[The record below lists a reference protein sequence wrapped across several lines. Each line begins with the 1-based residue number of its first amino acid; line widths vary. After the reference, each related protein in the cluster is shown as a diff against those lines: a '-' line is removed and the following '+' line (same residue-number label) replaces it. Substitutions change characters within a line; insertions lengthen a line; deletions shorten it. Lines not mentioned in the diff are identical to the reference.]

1 MTGRAASMGRGII
14 DDVAARIVDDMAECV
29 TRRLAA
35 QGGDPALPQK
45 PVGGLS
51 LAATSPL
58 GPFEEALLEEVDM
71 REPSFTLTAGPTA
84 ATPRTLQALGQPIM
98 FDYDPL
104 FLEKFRELD
113 RKVGELM
120 RSSSDIVLMQGEAV
134 LGLEAAA
141 RGLTR
146 PGMKALNLV
155 SGVYAAW
162 FGDWLAEYGAEVVEV
177 RVPYDEAVEP
187 EAVRQALA
195 DNPDVELVAVV
206 QSETPSGI
214 HNPVGE
220 IAAAVKEAGALLLV
234 DAVSALGCE
243 EVLVDEWG
251 IDVCVAGPQK
261 CLAGPPGMSLI
272 SVSSAAWEA
281 MERNPNAPRGSFLS
295 LLDWKE
301 RWVDTDRTKFLYTPS
316 VVDVN
321 GVDSV
326 VDQVLEEGLD
336 RCIARHQAAARAVR
350 AGVQAMGLEL
360 WPRQE
365 RYAAGC
371 VTAIRV
377 PEGISR
383 ARTLEHIRERYGV
396 MLSGGYGELSDK
408 LFRIGH
414 MGPAADSLY
423 PAVAVAALGRGL
435 KDLGADVQIGAGVE
449 ATLEAI
455 GEAAERMVAPA

>member
-1 MTGRAASMGRGII
+1 
-14 DDVAARIVDDMAECV
+14 
-29 TRRLAA
+29 
-35 QGGDPALPQK
+35 
-45 PVGGLS
+45 
-51 LAATSPL
+51 
-58 GPFEEALLEEVDM
+58 M
-71 REPSFTLTAGPTA
+71 RDPSFTLTAGPTA
-84 ATPRTLQALGQPIM
+84 ATPRTLQALGQPII
-98 FDYDPL
+98 FDYDPV
-104 FLEKFRELD
+104 FLEKFRELE
-113 RKVGELM
+113 RKVAELM
-120 RSSSDIVLMQGEAV
+120 RSSDDIVLMQGEAV

-141 RGLTR
+141 RALTR

-162 FGDWLAEYGAEVVEV
+162 FGDWLREYGADVIEV
-177 RVPYDEAVEP
+177 RVPYDEAVDP
-187 EAVRQALA
+187 ADVRRALE
-195 DNPDVELVAVV
+195 DNPGVELVAVV

-220 IAAAVKEAGALLLV
+220 IAPAVRDAGALLLV

-261 CLAGPPGMSLI
+261 CLAGPPGMSLMSI
-272 SVSSAAWEA
+272 SSAAWEA

-326 VDQVLEEGLD
+326 VDQVLDEGLEQ
-336 RCIARHQAAARAVR
+336 CIARHQAAARAVR
-350 AGVQAMGLEL
+350 AGAQAMGLEL
-360 WPRQE
+360 WPRRE
-365 RYAAGC
+365 DYAAGC

-383 ARTLEHIRERYGV
+383 AGALDHIRERYGV
-396 MLSGGYGELSDK
+396 MLSGGYGELADK

-414 MGPAADSLY
+414 MGPAADSLN
-423 PAVAVAALGRGL
+423 PVVAVGALGRGL

-455 GEAAERMVAPA
+455 SQAADRAVPAA

>member
-1 MTGRAASMGRGII
+1 
-14 DDVAARIVDDMAECV
+14 
-29 TRRLAA
+29 
-35 QGGDPALPQK
+35 
-45 PVGGLS
+45 
-51 LAATSPL
+51 
-58 GPFEEALLEEVDM
+58 M
-71 REPSFTLTAGPTA
+71 RDPSFTLTAGPTA
-84 ATPRTLQALGQPIM
+84 ATPRTLQALAQPIV
-98 FDYDPL
+98 FDYDPV
-104 FLEKFRELD
+104 FLAKFRELE

-120 RSSSDIVLMQGEAV
+120 RSSQDIVLMQGEAV

-162 FGDWLAEYGAEVVEV
+162 FGDWLREYGAEVVEV
-177 RVPYDEAVEP
+177 RVPYDEAL
-187 EAVRQALA
+187 EAAEVQRALEE
-195 DNPDVELVAVV
+195 NPDAELVAIV

-220 IAAAVKEAGALLLV
+220 IAPAVKDAGALLLV

-243 EVLVDEWG
+243 EVLVDDWG
-251 IDVCVAGPQK
+251 IDVCVVGPQK
-261 CLAGPPGMSLI
+261 CLAGPPGMSLMSI
-272 SVSSAAWEA
+272 SSAAWEA
-281 MERNPNAPRGSFLS
+281 MQRNPNAPRGSFVS

-326 VDQVLEEGLD
+326 VGQVLDEGLEQ
-336 RCIARHQAAARAVR
+336 CIARHQAAARAVR
-350 AGVQAMGLEL
+350 AGVRAMGLEL
-360 WPRQE
+360 WPRRE
-365 RYAAGC
+365 EYAASC
-371 VTAIRV
+371 VTAVRV

-383 ARTLEHIRERYGV
+383 AGALEHIRERYGV
-396 MLSGGYGELSDK
+396 MLSGGYGELADK

-414 MGPAADSLY
+414 MGPAADSLN
-423 PAVAVAALGRGL
+423 PVVGVSALGRGL
-435 KDLGADVQIGAGVE
+435 KDFGADVRIGDGVE

-455 GEAAERMVAPA
+455 GAGAERTVPAA

>member
-1 MTGRAASMGRGII
+1 
-14 DDVAARIVDDMAECV
+14 
-29 TRRLAA
+29 
-35 QGGDPALPQK
+35 
-45 PVGGLS
+45 
-51 LAATSPL
+51 
-58 GPFEEALLEEVDM
+58 M
-71 REPSFTLTAGPTA
+71 RDPSFTLTAGPTA
-84 ATPRTLQALGQPIM
+84 ATPRTLQALGQPIL

-104 FLEKFRELD
+104 FLEQFRELE

-120 RSSSDIVLMQGEAV
+120 RSSADIVLMQGEAV

-162 FGDWLAEYGAEVVEV
+162 FGDWLREYGAEVVEV
-177 RVPYDEAVEP
+177 RVLYDEAIDV
-187 EAVRQALA
+187 ADVSRALEEH
-195 DNPDVELVAVV
+195 PDVELVAVV

-220 IAAAVKEAGALLLV
+220 IAPVVRAAGALLLV

-251 IDVCVAGPQK
+251 IDVCVVGPQK
-261 CLAGPPGMSLI
+261 CLAGPPGMSLMSI
-272 SVSSAAWEA
+272 SPAAWEA

-301 RWVDTDRTKFLYTPS
+301 RWIDTDRTKFLYTPS

-336 RCIARHQAAARAVR
+336 ACIARHQAAAQAVR
-350 AGVQAMGLEL
+350 SGVQAMGLEL
-360 WPRQE
+360 WPRSE
-365 RYAAGC
+365 DYAAGC

-377 PEGISR
+377 PEGIGR
-383 ARTLEHIRERYGV
+383 AEALAHIRERYGV
-396 MLSGGYGELSDK
+396 MLSGGYGELADR

-423 PAVAVAALGRGL
+423 PVVAVGALGRGL
-435 KDLGADVQIGAGVE
+435 KDLGTDVDIGAGLE
-449 ATLEAI
+449 ATLDAI
-455 GEAAERMVAPA
+455 AAAAERTVSAA

>member
-1 MTGRAASMGRGII
+1 
-14 DDVAARIVDDMAECV
+14 
-29 TRRLAA
+29 
-35 QGGDPALPQK
+35 
-45 PVGGLS
+45 
-51 LAATSPL
+51 
-58 GPFEEALLEEVDM
+58 M
-71 REPSFTLTAGPTA
+71 RDPSFTLTAGPTA
-84 ATPRTLQALGQPIM
+84 ATPRTLQALGQPII
-98 FDYDPL
+98 FDYDPV
-104 FLEKFRELD
+104 FLEKFRELE
-113 RKVGELM
+113 RKVAELM
-120 RSSSDIVLMQGEAV
+120 GSSDDIVLMQGEAV

-141 RGLTR
+141 RALTR

-162 FGDWLAEYGAEVVEV
+162 FGDWLREYGADVVEV
-177 RVPYDEAVEP
+177 RVPYDEAVDP
-187 EAVRQALA
+187 ADVRRALE
-195 DNPDVELVAVV
+195 DNPGIELVAVV

-220 IAAAVKEAGALLLV
+220 IAPAVREAGALLLV

-261 CLAGPPGMSLI
+261 CLAGPPGMSLMSI
-272 SVSSAAWEA
+272 SSAAWEA

-326 VDQVLEEGLD
+326 VDQVLDEGLEQ
-336 RCIARHQAAARAVR
+336 CIARHQAAARAVR
-350 AGVQAMGLEL
+350 AGAQAMGLEL
-360 WPRQE
+360 WPRRE
-365 RYAAGC
+365 DYAAGC

-383 ARTLEHIRERYGV
+383 AGALDHIRERYGV
-396 MLSGGYGELSDK
+396 MLSGGYGELADK

-414 MGPAADSLY
+414 MGPAADSLN
-423 PAVAVAALGRGL
+423 PVVAVGALGRGL

-455 GEAAERMVAPA
+455 SQAADRAVPAA

>member
-1 MTGRAASMGRGII
+1 
-14 DDVAARIVDDMAECV
+14 
-29 TRRLAA
+29 
-35 QGGDPALPQK
+35 
-45 PVGGLS
+45 
-51 LAATSPL
+51 
-58 GPFEEALLEEVDM
+58 M
-71 REPSFTLTAGPTA
+71 RDPSFTLTAGPTA
-84 ATPRTLQALGQPIM
+84 ATPRTLQALGQPII
-98 FDYDPL
+98 FDYDPV
-104 FLEKFRELD
+104 FLEKFRELE

-120 RSSSDIVLMQGEAV
+120 HSSDDIVLMQGEAV

-141 RGLTR
+141 RALTR

-162 FGDWLAEYGAEVVEV
+162 FGDWLREYGADVVEV
-177 RVPYDEAVEP
+177 RVPYDDAVDP
-187 EAVRQALA
+187 ADVRRALE

-214 HNPVGE
+214 HNPVAE
-220 IAAAVKEAGALLLV
+220 IAPAVKDAGALLLV

-251 IDVCVAGPQK
+251 IDVCVVGPQK

-281 MERNPNAPRGSFLS
+281 MERNPSAPRGSFLS

-301 RWVDTDRTKFLYTPS
+301 RWVDTDKTKFLYTPS

-326 VDQVLEEGLD
+326 VDQVLEEGLEQ
-336 RCIARHQAAARAVR
+336 CIARHQGAARAVR
-350 AGVQAMGLEL
+350 EGVKAMGLEL
-360 WPRQE
+360 WPRRE
-365 RYAAGC
+365 EIAAGC

-383 ARTLEHIRERYGV
+383 AGALEHIRERYGV
-396 MLSGGYGELSDK
+396 MLSGGYGELADK

-414 MGPAADSLY
+414 MGLAADSLN
-423 PAVAVAALGRGL
+423 PVVGVAALGRGL
-435 KDLGADVQIGAGVE
+435 KDLGAEVSIGAGVE

-455 GEAAERMVAPA
+455 AETADRTVTAA

>member
-1 MTGRAASMGRGII
+1 
-14 DDVAARIVDDMAECV
+14 
-29 TRRLAA
+29 
-35 QGGDPALPQK
+35 
-45 PVGGLS
+45 
-51 LAATSPL
+51 
-58 GPFEEALLEEVDM
+58 M
-71 REPSFTLTAGPTA
+71 RDPSFTLTAGPTA
-84 ATPRTLQALGQPIM
+84 ATPRTLQALGQPII
-98 FDYDPL
+98 FDYDPV
-104 FLEKFRELD
+104 FLEKFRDLE

-120 RSSSDIVLMQGEAV
+120 RSSDDIVLMQGEAV

-141 RGLTR
+141 RALTR

-162 FGDWLAEYGAEVVEV
+162 FGDWLREYGAEVVEV
-177 RVPYDEAVEP
+177 RVPYDEAVD
-187 EAVRQALA
+187 AADVREALA
-195 DNPDVELVAVV
+195 ANPDVELVAVV

-220 IAAAVKEAGALLLV
+220 IAPAVKDAGALLLV

-261 CLAGPPGMSLI
+261 CLAGPPGMSLMSI
-272 SVSSAAWEA
+272 SSAAWEA

-295 LLDWKE
+295 LLDWKHG
-301 RWVDTDRTKFLYTPS
+301 WVDTDRTKFLFTPS

-336 RCIARHQAAARAVR
+336 ACIARHQTAARAVR
-350 AGVQAMGLEL
+350 AGAQAMGLEL
-360 WPRQE
+360 WPRSE
-365 RYAAGC
+365 SYAAGC

-383 ARTLEHIRERYGV
+383 ADALAHIRARYGV

-414 MGPAADSLY
+414 MGPAADSLN
-423 PAVAVAALGRGL
+423 PVVAVSALGQGL
-435 KDLGADVQIGAGVE
+435 KDLGAEVRVGAGAE
-449 ATLEAI
+449 ATLEVI
-455 GEAAERMVAPA
+455 GAAADRTVSAA

>member
-1 MTGRAASMGRGII
+1 
-14 DDVAARIVDDMAECV
+14 
-29 TRRLAA
+29 
-35 QGGDPALPQK
+35 
-45 PVGGLS
+45 
-51 LAATSPL
+51 
-58 GPFEEALLEEVDM
+58 M
-71 REPSFTLTAGPTA
+71 RDPSFTLTAGPTA
-84 ATPRTLQALGQPIM
+84 ATPRTLQALGEPII
-98 FDYDPL
+98 FDYDPV
-104 FLEKFRELD
+104 FLEKFRELE
-113 RKVGELM
+113 RKIAELM
-120 RSSSDIVLMQGEAV
+120 RSSEDIVLMQGEAV

-141 RGLTR
+141 RALTR

-162 FGDWLAEYGAEVVEV
+162 FGDWLREYGAEVVEV
-177 RVPYDEAVEP
+177 RVPYDEAVE
-187 EAVRQALA
+187 AADVRQALD

-220 IAAAVKEAGALLLV
+220 IAPAVKEAGALLLV
-234 DAVSALGCE
+234 DAVSALCCE

-251 IDVCVAGPQK
+251 LDVCVAGPQK
-261 CLAGPPGMSLI
+261 CLAGPPGMSLMSI
-272 SVSSAAWEA
+272 SSAAWEA

-301 RWVDTDRTKFLYTPS
+301 RWIDTDRTKFLYTPS

-326 VDQVLEEGLD
+326 VDQVLEEGLEQ
-336 RCIARHQAAARAVR
+336 CIARHQAAARAVR

-360 WPRQE
+360 WPRRE
-365 RYAAGC
+365 EYAAGC

-383 ARTLEHIRERYGV
+383 AGTLEHVRGRYGV
-396 MLSGGYGELSDK
+396 MLSGGYGELTDK

-414 MGPAADSLY
+414 MGPAADSLN
-423 PAVAVAALGRGL
+423 PVVAVAALGRGL
-435 KDLGADVQIGAGVE
+435 KDLGADVRIGAGVE

-455 GEAAERMVAPA
+455 GAAAERTVTTA